1 MKLTPAMAQTVQELL
16 FKRANAIVGPKR
28 SGYSPGTD
36 PFSNFRAARV
46 IGVEDWRGALVRLM
60 DKVGRTASLATSGN
74 VAAVTD
80 PDDGLIGN
88 TADLLNY
95 TVIAMSLVIEAL
107 PEEQA
112 QTLLSQLGF
121 DP

>member
-1 MKLTPAMAQTVQELL
+1 MKFTPPMAQTAQEL
-16 FKRANAIVGPKR
+16 FFARANAIIGPKR
-28 SGYSPGTD
+28 NGYSPGAD

-46 IGVEDWRGALVRLM
+46 VGVEDWRGALVRLL
-60 DKVGRTASLATSGN
+60 DKVGRTASLAANGN
-74 VAAVTD
+74 VAALTD

-95 TVIAMSLVIEAL
+95 TVLAVCLVIESL

-121 DP
+121 AP